1 MQALTPASLLVLST
15 LFLLHLMD
23 YDAEIKDLRM
33 RVLLLENQDFI
44 WLSAQ
49 KNLSIALTP

>member
-1 MQALTPASLLVLST
+1 MQALSSASLLVLST

-23 YDAEIKDLRM
+23 YDTEIKDLRM
-33 RVLLLENQDFI
+33 RVLLLENREFV

-49 KNLSIALTP
+49 KNLSIAP